1 MINSSIAIQVLP
13 KFDQGS
19 SDQEIIRVVDAVI
32 SYIASL
38 DVRYEVGPFETTVEG
53 PYETLIEI
61 IRRSNEI
68 CIEQGADQVYTYVK
82 INYASKKKILTI
94 DEKISKHKHENLNIK
109 QK

>member
-19 SDQEIIRVVDAVI
+19 SDQEMIRVIDAVI
-32 SYIASL
+32 SFIASL

-53 PYETLIEI
+53 PYETLIRI

-82 INYASKKKILTI
+82 INYAPQKTILTI
-94 DEKISKHKHENLNIK
+94 DEKISKYK
-109 QK
+109 QKN

>member
-13 KFDQGS
+13 KFEHGS

-32 SYIASL
+32 SFIASL
-38 DVRYEVGPFETTVEG
+38 DLRYEVGPFETTVEG

-68 CIEQGADQVYTYVK
+68 CIEQGADQVYSYVK
-82 INYASKKKILTI
+82 INYAPRRQILTI
-94 DEKISKHKHENLNIK
+94 DEKTAKYKHENKNK
-109 QK
+109 

>member
-13 KFDQGS
+13 KFDRQS
-19 SDQEIIRVVDAVI
+19 SDQEIISVVDAVI

-38 DVRYEVGPFETTVEG
+38 DLRYEVGPFETTVEG

-68 CIEQGADQVYTYVK
+68 CIEKGADQVYTYVK
-82 INYASKKKILTI
+82 INYAPKKTILTI
-94 DEKISKHKHENLNIK
+94 DEKISKHKHE
-109 QK
+109 